1 MRRAIVLL
9 CFLALLACEAPD
21 LLPIGKAA
29 TTSEPSAKAAGDAKP
44 GDGATYYVST
54 TGDDNATGLAPDAAW
69 GSLDR
74 INGTTFGPGDRI
86 LLEGGATF
94 RGNLEIVPERFRG
107 TAERPIAI
115 GSSDGRPVEIVSDD
129 RTALQIESVSG
140 LTIERLRL
148 VGNVSSCG
156 GSGFDGA
163 HGINLLYERGQ
174 PHAAIA
180 LSQIDISGYCVGVM
194 ARVARPSRLVGLHL
208 TEVRATDNRA
218 AGIVILGD
226 EPNPDGT
233 LHLRDVRIA
242 GGRAAGNPGVP
253 RVEPGANLSGSGVFI
268 AMAQGVRV
276 ERIAVAD
283 NGGQNGCVDP
293 GVSGGG
299 TSGIAVYGVDVEIRG
314 AEVIGQRVAPDC
326 PWQGGGI
333 TVSGRTLVVESN
345 YTHRNDGPGITIDN
359 AEADRRATVQRNVSL
374 NDARRSS
381 SDGGIRLGGG
391 DGDYQV
397 HHNTVFV
404 ARGPAL
410 VAQGEAGAGIPR
422 EVSVRNNL
430 FGVGEGPLLLV
441 DPISIEAPVF
451 QGNHYFDATDRYLVA
466 WGHEG
471 FEGIARFVEGADQ
484 ERFGGQILAETGN
497 PNLCGAQIVS
507 LSDPDIS
514 AVAVAVRPGPD
525 SSLRDTAINLASVQG
540 ARLAPTDFAG
550 TTVPAGRGPDRGA
563 IEHPGGVDG
572 C

>member
-1 MRRAIVLL
+1 MFRVLL
-9 CFLALLACEAPD
+9 FVCGLLLFGCEAPE
-21 LLPIGKAA
+21 LLPIGGPRPKATVPTNLTA
-29 TTSEPSAKAAGDAKP
+29 GAAR
-44 GDGATYYVST
+44 GDGETYYVST
-54 TGDDNATGLAPDAAW
+54 NGDDNASGLAPDAAW

-107 TAERPIAI
+107 TADRPILI
-115 GSSDGRPVEIVSDD
+115 GSSDGRPVEIVSDA
-129 RTALQIESVSG
+129 RPAVQIESVSG

-148 VGNVSSCG
+148 IGNAPSCD

-174 PHAAIA
+174 RYAAIT
-180 LSQIDISGYCVGVM
+180 LSQIDISGYCVGVV
-194 ARVARPSRLVGLHL
+194 ARIARPSRLDGLHL

-218 AGIVILGD
+218 AGIVLLGD
-226 EPNPDGT
+226 EPDPDGS
-233 LHLRDVRIA
+233 LHLVDVRIV
-242 GGRAAGNPGVP
+242 GGRAAGSPGVP
-253 RVEPGANLSGSGVFI
+253 RAESGAKFSGSGVFI

-276 ERIAVAD
+276 ERITVAD
-283 NGGQNGCVDP
+283 NGGQNSCIDA

-299 TSGIAVYGVDVEIRG
+299 TSGIAIDGIDIEIRG

-333 TVSGRTLVVESN
+333 TVSGRTLVVERN

-359 AEADRRATVQRNVSL
+359 AESGRRATVQRNVSL

-391 DGDYQV
+391 QGDYQI

-410 VAQGEAGAGIPR
+410 VAQGEASAGIPR

-441 DPISIEAPVF
+441 DPTSIEAPVF
-451 QGNHYFDATDRYLVA
+451 HGNHYFDATDRYLIA

-497 PNLCGAQIVS
+497 PHLCGTQIVS
-507 LSDPDIS
+507 FADPDIS
-514 AVAVAVRPGPD
+514 AIAVAVRPGPG
-525 SSLRDTAINLASVQG
+525 SPLRDTGINLASVQG
-540 ARLAPTDFAG
+540 ARLAPTDFSG

-563 IEHPGGVDG
+563 IEHPGGLDG